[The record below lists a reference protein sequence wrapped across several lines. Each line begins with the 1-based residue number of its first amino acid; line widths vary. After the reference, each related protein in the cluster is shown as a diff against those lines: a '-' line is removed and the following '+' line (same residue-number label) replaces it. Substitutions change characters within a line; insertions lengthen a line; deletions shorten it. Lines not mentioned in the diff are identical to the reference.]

1 MGETAT
7 SPPLPGDG
15 MGGGDGYGSSR
26 ERAGVIAFVVVAIAA
41 TAAWLAL
48 LGWLVVLLVRSIF

>member
-15 MGGGDGYGSSR
+15 VTGEYQNGR
-26 ERAGVIAFVVVAIAA
+26 ERFGVIAFVVVAIAA
-41 TAAWLAL
+41 TTAWLAL
-48 LGWLVVLLVRSIF
+48 LTWLLVLLVRSIF